1 MGYERVTLYGLP
13 VVARRR
19 VGFARIDPALSR
31 ELFIRHA
38 LVEGNWSTR
47 HRFFHEN
54 ARLRAELE
62 EMEER
67 ARRRDLLAG
76 DDELHAWYD
85 ARLPDSVVSARHFD
99 AWWKQARRTSP
110 DLLSLTR
117 ADLLRHEQVDESP
130 DTWRAGDLQLPV
142 TYRFEPGA
150 ADDGVTVHVPV
161 DVLARLGGE
170 QFAWQVP
177 ALREELVTALIRSLP
192 KELRRHFVPAPDT
205 ARAVLAAV
213 EPGAEPLLEVVQ
225 RELQRR
231 TGVLVPLDAFDL
243 AKLPTHL
250 RVTFAVEDEHG
261 TAVARGKDLAALQEQ
276 LAAPVRAA
284 VAAAVAGELERSG
297 LRDWP
302 AELDELPRH
311 VERASG
317 AHTVHG
323 YPALVDAG
331 DAVDI
336 RVFASPGEQAGAM
349 RAGTRRLLRLT
360 LPSPVK
366 AAERALTA
374 RDRLVLNSNPDGSLA
389 ALLEDCADAAADALV
404 PEPAWTRAAFTAL
417 RDTVAAELPTATARA
432 AQQAAR
438 VLAAAHEVR
447 LALPDAPPQAQAAA
461 IADVKEQLRRLLP
474 PGFVTRTGTRHLADL
489 ARYVT
494 ATGRRLQRL
503 PHDVETDR
511 ARMQRVHIVQQA
523 YDELLRALPPGRAAA
538 EDVRDIGWLIEEL
551 RVSLWAQQ
559 LGTARPVSERRI
571 FRAIDA
577 IAL

>member
-1 MGYERVTLYGLP
+1 
-13 VVARRR
+13 
-19 VGFARIDPALSR
+19 
-31 ELFIRHA
+31 
-38 LVEGNWSTR
+38 
-47 HRFFHEN
+47 
-54 ARLRAELE
+54 
-62 EMEER
+62 
-67 ARRRDLLAG
+67 
-76 DDELHAWYD
+76 
-85 ARLPDSVVSARHFD
+85 
-99 AWWKQARRTSP
+99 
-110 DLLSLTR
+110 
-117 ADLLRHEQVDESP
+117 
-130 DTWRAGDLQLPV
+130 
-142 TYRFEPGA
+142 
-150 ADDGVTVHVPV
+150 
-161 DVLARLGGE
+161 
-170 QFAWQVP
+170 
-177 ALREELVTALIRSLP
+177 
-192 KELRRHFVPAPDT
+192 
-205 ARAVLAAV
+205 
-213 EPGAEPLLEVVQ
+213 VVQ

-261 TAVARGKDLAALQEQ
+261 TTVARGKDLAALQEQ

-571 FRAIDA
+571 FRAIEA